1 MVRIVRLIRIVKLYK
16 AASEGESSDKLES
29 MLKNR
34 RNKKIHPKKS
44 MINDSSQLDPIPEV
58 DEHN

>member
-1 MVRIVRLIRIVKLYK
+1 VKLYK